1 MNKKLLALLLAFAM
15 VFSLAAC
22 GEKPQTSDTTAQQ
35 GSQQDSGSQTTTT
48 GEAESQTASSGVV
61 IDNKEDGVCTYNTVW
76 SSQPNNWNPHAWEMS
91 HESDFMDYTVAPL
104 TYSTF
109 DGEGG
114 WYYAYD
120 AATAVTDITATYA
133 DKEKYGV
140 PADATEKY
148 VYEIKLR
155 PEMKWD
161 NGDPIT
167 ADDYVYSMKML
178 LDPQMK
184 NYRSNTY
191 TSGESEVANGAAY
204 FNNDKAGKPVYKD
217 VKDAEIP
224 ADAKV
229 YVTMTM
235 PVVFFGDTAKSYYEN
250 EKHTAKFTVDGVNLY
265 EKYAAA
271 DVVEFNEEEM
281 KAELNAIAKAFG
293 DENEEA
299 YKEFLVYDDGEV
311 YPETPWEKVGLVK
324 VDDYTILYIVQRP
337 LESFY
342 MHSSLTSNWLVH
354 KATYE
359 AAFTKVNDLVA
370 TDYCTKIDNTRCSGP
385 YMIENFESDKQ
396 IVLVRNPYYW
406 AFKDGKFNP
415 ENGMYRADR
424 VVIDIVQDTGTHEG
438 LFLSG
443 KSDSLTLTSDQVPKY
458 RKSSQISFVDETY
471 TLREIFATSL
481 ESLQSKDQEKGSGKR
496 VALSNKNFRKAL
508 SRSIDRAKFCEEAT
522 SGFKPAYF
530 LFNSLYYYDMANNPN
545 SIYRNS
551 SYAKKAVLN
560 LYDVNYTEDTV
571 DAEYAKITGRD
582 LAEAKELFQKAFDE
596 LVAAGLYTEGEEVP
610 IEIMVSPSELSPQHI
625 KQQEL
630 LNQFYN
636 EGAAGTPFEGKIKV
650 IFESGDKKRYDNVAA
665 GKNMAIH
672 GAWGGAAFYP
682 FSTIRV
688 YTNPTYMGGLAK
700 IHESNGW
707 NPSVETLEMTIN
719 RADGTTVTETRTF
732 EDWSNQING
741 DGEYTK
747 DADEKLQVLAQLET
761 GVLEAYQC
769 IPIGTYTAA
778 SLISYKIS
786 YAMED
791 YHIMYG
797 FGGFRYLVFNYNDE
811 EWAQFVKDNNN
822 QINYEN

>member
-22 GEKPQTSDTTAQQ
+22 GEKPQTSDPAQVPSNSQGNNDTTNPGGQEPVDE
-35 GSQQDSGSQTTTT
+35 GTF
-48 GEAESQTASSGVV
+48 
-61 IDNKEDGVCTYNTVW
+61 TYNTVW
-76 SSQPNNWNPHAWEMS
+76 ASQPKNWNPHAWEMS
-91 HESDFMDYTVAPL
+91 NDSDFMDYTVAPF

-109 DGEGG
+109 DGNGG

-120 AATAVTDITATYA
+120 AATSVTDVTATFA

-140 PADATEKY
+140 PADATEQY

-161 NGDPIT
+161 TGEPIV

-178 LDPQMK
+178 LDPKMK
-184 NYRSNTY
+184 NYRSNTF
-191 TSGESEVANGAAY
+191 TSGMTELANAKGY
-204 FNNDKAGKPVYKD
+204 FENDKANKPIYKD
-217 VKDAEIP
+217 VAGAEVP

-229 YVTMTM
+229 YVTMKL
-235 PVVFFGDTAKSYYEN
+235 PVVFFGGTAKSYYEK
-250 EKHTAKFTVDGVNLY
+250 ESEAPKFTVDGVNLF
-265 EKYAAA
+265 EKYSAT
-271 DVVEFNEEEM
+271 DVVEFNEAEM
-281 KAELNAIAKAFG
+281 KADLLALAKAFG
-293 DENEEA
+293 DNNEEA
-299 YKEFLVYDDGEV
+299 YKEFLVYDSGEV

-324 VDDYTILYIVQRP
+324 VDDYTILYIVQNP
-337 LESFY
+337 VEAFY
-342 MHSSLTSNWLVH
+342 MHSALTGNWLVH

-359 AAFTKVNDLVA
+359 AAFTQVNELVA
-370 TDYCTKIDNTRCSGP
+370 TDYCTKIENTRSCGP
-385 YMIENFESDKQ
+385 YMLESFENDKQ

-406 AFKDGKFNP
+406 AFKDGNFNP
-415 ENGMYRADR
+415 ENGMYRADK

-438 LFLSG
+438 LFISG
-443 KSDSLTLTSDQVPKY
+443 KSDGLGLDSDQVPKY
-458 RKSSQISFVDETY
+458 RKSTQISFVDETY
-471 TLREIFATSL
+471 TARYIFATSL
-481 ESLQSKDQEKGSGKR
+481 ESLRSRDQEKGSGKR
-496 VALSNKNFRKAL
+496 VVLTNKNFRKAL
-508 SRSIDRAKFCEEAT
+508 SRSIDRAKYCEEAT

-530 LFNSLYYYDMANNPN
+530 LLNSLYFYDMANNPD
-545 SIYRNS
+545 SVYRNS

-560 LYDVNYTEDTV
+560 LYDVKYTDATV

-582 LAEAKELFQKAFDE
+582 LEEARELFKKAYDE
-596 LVAAGLYTEGEEVP
+596 VVAAGLYTEGEEVP
-610 IEIMVSPSELSPQHI
+610 IEIMVTPAELSPQHI

-630 LNQFYN
+630 MNQFFE
-636 EGAAGTPFEGKIKV
+636 EGSKGTPFEGKIKV
-650 IFESGDKKRYDNVAA
+650 TFESGDKKRYDNVAA

-688 YTNPTYMGGLAK
+688 YTNPEYMGGLNK

-741 DGEYTK
+741 KGEYAA
-747 DADEKLQVLAQLET
+747 DAEERLQVLSQLET
-761 GVLEAYQC
+761 GILNAYQC
-769 IPIGTYTAA
+769 IPLGTYTAA
-778 SLISYKIS
+778 SLISYKVS
-786 YAMED
+786 NAMDE

-797 FGGFRYLVFNYNDE
+797 FGGFRYLKFNYNDN
-811 EWAQFVKDNNN
+811 EWAEFVKQNNN
-822 QINYEN
+822 QLNYE